1 MGLFSKLFKK
11 LFKKTTADVKFEK
24 VAPQNAIKL
33 ENQNGAIENCSSLDM
48 EEYLQMMFDDGEQFI
63 TLSVPSARYG
73 IRFVQA
79 CRVDKGID
87 VELGLEEDDHTK
99 LICKICSEEECREIF
114 HEFFHTANVCDRK
127 GYEPIQ
133 IEK

>member
-11 LFKKTTADVKFEK
+11 TTTDVKFEK
-24 VAPQNAIKL
+24 VAPQNAMKL
-33 ENQNGAIENCSSLDM
+33 ENQNGVIENCSCPDM
-48 EEYLQMMFDDGEQFI
+48 EEYLQMMFDDRNQFI

-87 VELGLEEDDHTK
+87 VELGLEEDDGTK
-99 LICKICSEEECREIF
+99 LICKICSEEECREVF
-114 HEFFHTANVCDRK
+114 YEFYDTVNVYDRK
-127 GYEPIQ
+127 GYEPIRMMGN
-133 IEK
+133 